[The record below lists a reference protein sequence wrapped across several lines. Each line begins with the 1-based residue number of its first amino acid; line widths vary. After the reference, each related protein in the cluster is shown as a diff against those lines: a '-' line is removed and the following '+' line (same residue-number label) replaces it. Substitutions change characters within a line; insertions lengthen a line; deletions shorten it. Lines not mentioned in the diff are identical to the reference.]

1 MTKQMTWLDKDS
13 TPAMPAR
20 RRGLLIGAGALA
32 AAGWS
37 AGSGGSWWLRP
48 AWGQASNP
56 IRMGIATDITGPIAP
71 SGNSNW
77 QVAQFAAEQINQGGG
92 INGRPVE
99 LFLEDTASDPKT
111 AVGNVRKLIQQHKVN
126 VVLGGITSAMR
137 QAIKDPIVNRGRT
150 LYIYP
155 QLYEGQECTPHLYN
169 VGPTPAQQC
178 DELIP
183 YVIKKLG
190 KKRFAMPSANY
201 VWPQLL
207 NKYARKVIEANG
219 GEVVFEEYYPLDQP
233 EYSATIAKIRDGKVD
248 CVFSTVIPP
257 GVQPFM
263 KQLYESGYQRNGGA
277 VACLYYDENSLNF
290 HPPHELDGLL
300 SCLDFFHSVE
310 DPYSKEL
317 LAGYNKKF
325 PDSKFLFTAGSASTG
340 MYRGIRF
347 YEAAVKATNGDLAR
361 EAVSAALDKA
371 KLAQGPGGGAEMVPG
386 KMHCKM
392 NMYIAQ
398 CKATAGKLRYDI
410 AGTYPMVDPKEC

>member
-1 MTKQMTWLDKDS
+1 MTTHDHDDMPGL
-13 TPAMPAR
+13 PARR
-20 RRGLLIGAGALA
+20 RRGLLTGGAALA
-32 AAGWS
+32 AAGWT
-37 AGSGGSWWLRP
+37 SGLGGGWWLRP
-48 AWGQASNP
+48 AWGQSKDA

-77 QVAQFAAEQINQGGG
+77 QVAQFAAEQINQAGG
-92 INGRPVE
+92 IAGRPVE
-99 LFLEDTASDPKT
+99 LFLEDTASDPKI

-155 QLYEGQECTPHLYN
+155 QLYEGQECTKHLYN

-183 YVIKKLG
+183 YLVKKLG

-219 GEVVFEEYYPLDQP
+219 AEVVFEEYYPLDQP
-233 EYSATIAKIRDGKVD
+233 EYSATISKIRDGKVD

-263 KQLYESGYQRNGGA
+263 KQLYESGFQRNGGA
-277 VACLYYDENSLNF
+277 FACLYYDENALNF
-290 HPPHELDGLL
+290 NPPHELDGLL
-300 SCLDFFHSVE
+300 SCLDFFHTVQ
-310 DPYSKEL
+310 DPDSQAL

-325 PDSKFLFTAGSASTG
+325 PDSKYLFTAGSASTG

-347 YEAAVKATNGDLAR
+347 YEAAVKATNGDLDR

-371 KLAQGPGGGAEMVPG
+371 KLARGPGGGAEMVPG

-392 NMYIAQ
+392 NMYIGQ
-398 CKATAGKLRYDI
+398 CKPTAGKLRYEI
-410 AGTYPMVDPKEC
+410 VGTYPMVDPKEC